1 LLDFVGGLV
10 ISITWRSQVNQRSW
24 FDMHM
29 DYTHRFP
36 GLVDGW
42 LRFDG
47 PAGTLPVDT
56 SISAMHAYYSSPA
69 VANTGGFFGAA
80 IESEA
85 MCEAVRAKVG
95 ELVGANAQQVIFGQ
109 SATALV
115 FAYTRALARHWNAA
129 TRIICTKLDHD
140 SNVTPWLL
148 AARDAGAS
156 VTMIGVNPVDGAL
169 DLADL
174 QTELERGGVEWVALS
189 GASNLTGFA
198 PDLRSAVAMVH
209 AAGARIHVDGV
220 ARVPH
225 LPVDVNAMNID
236 SLVTSPYKWYGPH
249 AGVLVLQPE
258 LLRGVEPYRVRP
270 ADYDG
275 PSRWETGTK
284 AYEVI
289 AGIGGA
295 ADFMLETPIDTILV
309 DESRLLDRMESGLRA
324 LAGIT
329 VHAPMSAE
337 GRAPTTIFNVEG
349 VNPDDVAR
357 QLAERRIAVWS
368 GDNYACELIDAMG
381 LRDNG
386 GAVRAGIVRYTTE
399 SDIDALLDAVSAI
412 RP

>member
-1 LLDFVGGLV
+1 MNF
-10 ISITWRSQVNQRSW
+10 
-24 FDMHM
+24 
-29 DYTHRFP
+29 THRFP
-36 GLVDGW
+36 GLSDGW

-56 SISAMHAYYSSPA
+56 SIDAMHAYYRSPV
-69 VANTGGFFGAA
+69 VANTGGFFDAA
-80 IESEA
+80 VESEA
-85 MCEAVRAKVG
+85 MTEGVRAKVG
-95 ELVGANAQQVIFGQ
+95 ELVGADSQQVIFGQ

-115 FAYTRALARHWNAA
+115 FAYTRALARHWTSQ
-129 TRIICTKLDHD
+129 TRIICTALDHD
-140 SNVTPWLL
+140 SNVTPWVL
-148 AARDAGAS
+148 AARDAGAA
-156 VTMIGVNPVDGAL
+156 VTILPVSPIDGSL

-174 QTELERGGVEWVALS
+174 QSELARGDVAWVAIS

-198 PDLRSAVAMVH
+198 PDLRSAVALVH

-249 AGVLVLQPE
+249 AGILVLQPE
-258 LLRGVEPYRVRP
+258 LLTGVEPYRVRP

-275 PSRWETGTK
+275 PERWETGTK

-295 ADFMLETPIDTILV
+295 AEFMLESPIDSVLLA
-309 DESRLLDRMESGLRA
+309 ESRLLDRLESGLRA
-324 LAGIT
+324 LDGVT
-329 VHAPMSAE
+329 VHAPVSAE

-349 VNPDDVAR
+349 ISPDSVAQ
-357 QLAERRIAVWS
+357 QLAARRIAVWS

-381 LRDNG
+381 LRENG
-386 GAVRAGIVRYTTE
+386 GAVRAGIVRYTSE
-399 SDIDALLDAVSAI
+399 SDIDALLQAVSDI
-412 RP
+412 RV

>member
-1 LLDFVGGLV
+1 MNF
-10 ISITWRSQVNQRSW
+10 
-24 FDMHM
+24 
-29 DYTHRFP
+29 THRFP
-36 GLVDGW
+36 GLADGW

-56 SISAMHAYYSSPA
+56 SISAMHAYYSGSA

-80 IESEA
+80 LESEA
-85 MCEAVRAKVG
+85 MTEVVRAKVG
-95 ELVGANAQQVIFGQ
+95 ELIGADAAQIIFGQ
-109 SATALV
+109 SATTLV
-115 FAYTRALARHWNAA
+115 FAYTRALARHWTST
-129 TRIICTKLDHD
+129 TRIICTQLDHD
-140 SNVTPWLL
+140 SNVTPWAL

-156 VTMIGVNPVDGAL
+156 VTMLPVNPIDGTL

-174 QTELERGGVEWVALS
+174 RAELALGGVEWVALS
-189 GASNLTGFA
+189 GASNLTGYA
-198 PDLRSAVAMVH
+198 PDLRSAVALTH

-225 LPVDVNAMNID
+225 LPIAVNEMQID
-236 SLVTSPYKWYGPH
+236 SFVTSPYKWYGPH
-249 AGVLVLQPE
+249 AGILVLQPE

-295 ADFMLETPIDTILV
+295 ADYMLETPIDSVLTA
-309 DESRLLDRMESGLRA
+309 ESMLLERLETGLRA
-324 LAGIT
+324 LDGVT
-329 VHAPMSAE
+329 VHAPTSAE

-349 VNPDDVAR
+349 VHPDTVAQ
-357 QLAERRIAVWS
+357 QLAARRIAVWS

-381 LRDNG
+381 LRSNG

-399 SDIDALLDAVSAI
+399 TDVDALIDAVSAI
-412 RP
+412 RL